1 MSLSLT
7 IIQGVRTLNA
17 IYQDNNLA
25 TVIGRISEPPMYSH
39 KIYEEKFY
47 ILSLDV
53 YRLSNVCDTI
63 KITVSERLM
72 TSEIDLSIGKT
83 ILVKGQFR
91 SYNNTSEIGNKLIL
105 TVFAKEI
112 EEVEDVNMFT
122 NPNFVQLNG
131 YICKEPVYRKTPL
144 GREITDILLAVNRL
158 YNKSDYIPCIA
169 WGRNAKFVKELE
181 VGTNIKISGRIQ
193 SRTYQKRISETE
205 SIEKVA
211 YEISVSK
218 LEVINLNNT
227 QCTIGADCVPD
238 SD

>member
-1 MSLSLT
+1 M
-7 IIQGVRTLNA
+7 IIRGVRVLNT
-17 IYQDNNLA
+17 IYQENNSA
-25 TVIGRISEPPMYSH
+25 TVIGRISEAPVYSH

-53 YRLSNVCDTI
+53 PRLSDVCDTI
-63 KITVSERLM
+63 KVTVSERLM
-72 TSEIDLSIGKT
+72 SAETDLEVGKS

-91 SYNNTSEIGNKLIL
+91 SYNNTSDIGNKLIL
-105 TVFAKEI
+105 TVFAKEL
-112 EEVEDVNMFT
+112 EEVEDVNMFA
-122 NPNFVQLNG
+122 NPNVVQLNG
-131 YICKEPVYRKTPL
+131 YICKPPVYRKTPL
-144 GREITDILLAVNRL
+144 GREITDILLAVNRS

-181 VGTNIKISGRIQ
+181 VGTNLKIGGRIQ

-218 LEVINLNNT
+218 LEVFPVT
-227 QCTIGADCVPD
+227 Q
-238 SD
+238 